1 MTGTF
6 ELIDYIIFLGYAILI
21 LGVGLWVSRDKNGHQ
36 KNAEDYFLASKSL
49 PWWAIGTSL
58 IAANISAE
66 QFIGMSGSGYALGLA
81 IASYEWMAAITLL
94 IVGKYF
100 LPIFIEKG
108 LYTIP
113 EFVEKRF
120 STNLKTILA
129 VFWIG
134 LYVFV
139 NLASVLYLGALAL
152 EVIMGIPMD
161 YGVLGLALFAAAYS
175 LYGGYLQLHGQMSF
189 KLYF

>member
-1 MTGTF
+1 MTTNFGF
-6 ELIDYIIFLGYAILI
+6 WDYFIFIAYAILI
-21 LGVGLWVSRDKNGHQ
+21 LGVGLWVSRDKKGHE

-49 PWWAIGTSL
+49 PWWAIGASL

-66 QFIGMSGSGYALGLA
+66 QFIGMSGSGFALGLA
-81 IASYEWMAAITLL
+81 IASYEWMAAITLI

-113 EFVEKRF
+113 EFVEKRY

-129 VFWIG
+129 IFWIA

-139 NLASVLYLGALAL
+139 NLTSVLYLGSLAL
-152 EVIMGIPMD
+152 ETIMGIPMI
-161 YGVLGLALFAAAYS
+161 YEL
-175 LYGGYLQLHGQMSF
+175 
-189 KLYF
+189 